1 MEIERCWMHYLKAEQ
16 LMEQGHWPEAQRL
29 YGDVLNYLPHHI
41 QDAAYQ
47 SDIKP
52 CQFACLLAGLRDA
65 SVAQSE
71 ILNRLGQHQQAFD
84 TLNQSFALMQFIS
97 LESTE
102 LIQRTHELLEKQSE
116 DLLNHLIAFCSAQ
129 RSSHWMLELEQI
141 QRAHHHFGQ
150 LKTTSEVQSSPNVL
164 N

>member
-29 YGDVLNYLPHHI
+29 YGDVLTSLPHHI

-84 TLNQSFALMQFIS
+84 TLNQSDRKS
-97 LESTE
+97 
-102 LIQRTHELLEKQSE
+102 
-116 DLLNHLIAFCSAQ
+116 
-129 RSSHWMLELEQI
+129 
-141 QRAHHHFGQ
+141 
-150 LKTTSEVQSSPNVL
+150 VV
-164 N
+164 